1 MSSTDLEL
9 AIIRQVVVSYD
20 FINHI
25 FRFRGKVGFRTVAL
39 PSHFF
44 LLNRS
49 TDKESA
55 RSIKRYELEYC
66 VYNENNILLPM
77 YICTV
82 CCYIPTCVK
91 DLLSTWLSDRTDE
104 IGDTYSEKWKFST
117 CENQPKQFFKRSTL
131 RSQFK
136 VAYPEQGCFRTF
148 LVTIGIARRNFGS
161 VLVFSSTNITMK
173 IVSQSAYCIEW

>member
-1 MSSTDLEL
+1 MTLYLVFPPDLQPYSYPSYLATIRHVSFSEKASKTHVGMSSTDLEL

-82 CCYIPTCVK
+82 CSYIPTCVK
-91 DLLSTWLSDRTDE
+91 DLLST
-104 IGDTYSEKWKFST
+104 
-117 CENQPKQFFKRSTL
+117 
-131 RSQFK
+131 
-136 VAYPEQGCFRTF
+136 
-148 LVTIGIARRNFGS
+148 
-161 VLVFSSTNITMK
+161 
-173 IVSQSAYCIEW
+173 